1 MKDIANNSI
10 QLFEDRKNLSSM
22 GGTAGGAEIGRPVVT
37 SRTANAFRQLVT
49 DIVADAAALPER
61 NKEGDKNE

>member
-1 MKDIANNSI
+1 
-10 QLFEDRKNLSSM
+10 M
-22 GGTAGGAEIGRPVVT
+22 GRTAGGAEIGRPVVT
-37 SRTANAFRQLVT
+37 SQTANAFCQLVT

>member
-1 MKDIANNSI
+1 
-10 QLFEDRKNLSSM
+10 M
-22 GGTAGGAEIGRPVVT
+22 GWTAGEAEIGRPVVT
-37 SRTANAFRQLVT
+37 SQTANAFRQRVT